1 MIEYSQFSSTF
12 SYSGKATMTNCI
24 GWTVRHIEVEPDSS
38 AVVTLTQG
46 SERVRFRAADF
57 GVGRPREAA
66 ALAKFAAKSGLGNVR
81 RLFAFLVAL
90 PTDFAGPLP
99 LPLQKERC
107 HAEW

>member
-1 MIEYSQFSSTF
+1 
-12 SYSGKATMTNCI
+12 MTNRI

-38 AVVTLTQG
+38 AVVTLAQG
-46 SERVRFRAADF
+46 SERVRFRAPEF

-81 RLFAFLVAL
+81 RLFAFLVAI